1 MLSGA
6 NNALL
11 RGKNSV
17 FRQAHERAWSNLRP
31 IRQAQG
37 RQAPRD
43 YARDRQDRQ
52 APRDPSTSSGQ
63 ARPGQAGQVE
73 HGEKIEGASGS
84 RDRLVR
90 PLAQRQKKKTL
101 TDRGMVASE
110 GQSLRE

>member
-1 MLSGA
+1 PGLCPGQAGQAGSPGPFDK
-6 NNALL
+6 L
-11 RGKNSV
+11 RASSPGTG
-17 FRQAHERAWSNLRP
+17 RAGDLPGTLRPIRP
-31 IRQAQG
+31 IRQA
-37 RQAPRD
+37 
-43 YARDRQDRQ
+43 QDRQ

>member
-1 MLSGA
+1 ME
-6 NNALL
+6 
-11 RGKNSV
+11 
-17 FRQAHERAWSNLRP
+17 Q
-31 IRQAQG
+31 
-37 RQAPRD
+37 
-43 YARDRQDRQ
+43 
-52 APRDPSTSSGQ
+52 PSTHSTGSPGI
-63 ARPGQAGQVE
+63 RPGQAGQVE

>member
-6 NNALL
+6 NNAFF
-11 RGKNSV
+11 RSKSSV
-17 FRQAHERAWSNLRP
+17 FRQAYERAWSNLRP
-31 IRQAQG
+31 FDRLRAARPQAGQAAQG
-37 RQAPRD
+37 KL
-43 YARDRQDRQ
+43 AR
-52 APRDPSTSSGQ
+52 TS
-63 ARPGQAGQVE
+63 GQVE
-73 HGEKIEGASGS
+73 HEEKIEGASGS

>member
-1 MLSGA
+1 ME
-6 NNALL
+6 
-11 RGKNSV
+11 
-17 FRQAHERAWSNLRP
+17 Q
-31 IRQAQG
+31 
-37 RQAPRD
+37 
-43 YARDRQDRQ
+43 
-52 APRDPSTSSGQ
+52 PSTHSTGSGQARPGQAGQASSGQ